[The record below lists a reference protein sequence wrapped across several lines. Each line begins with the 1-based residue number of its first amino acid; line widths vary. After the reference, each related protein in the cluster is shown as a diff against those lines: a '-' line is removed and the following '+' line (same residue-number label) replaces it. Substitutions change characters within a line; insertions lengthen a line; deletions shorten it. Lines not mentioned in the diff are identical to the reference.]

1 MTRSQQTP
9 LNAML
14 SFILFPPHGALVGS
28 HKSDLQPDEWRKARS
43 APEERVFLLH
53 CLKMCIIHVAIGGLA
68 KRDCRKSFVRKA
80 VP

>member
-14 SFILFPPHGALVGS
+14 SFVLFPPHGALVGS
-28 HKSDLQPDEWRKARS
+28 PNSDLQPDEERKARS

-53 CLKMCIIHVAIGGLA
+53 CLKNVYNTRGNRWSRQARLPKII
-68 KRDCRKSFVRKA
+68 C
-80 VP
+80 

>member
-1 MTRSQQTP
+1 MTRSQQTQ

-14 SFILFPPHGALVGS
+14 SFIVFPPHGALVGIQ
-28 HKSDLQPDEWRKARS
+28 KSDLQPDDRRKARS